1 MSYKICLSRL
11 KSGKGAGAVAVG
23 AGAVA
28 VAAVAGVEP
37 KVDPDYVQKFTLAV
51 PNQSFLFWI
60 YC

>member
-1 MSYKICLSRL
+1 MSRL